1 MPLEIE
7 AKILNIDLA
16 ACRTLLAAQG
26 YTCTRPW
33 SLMRRY
39 TYFLT
44 ELNPNPAKWAR
55 VRDNGDGT
63 VTMAFKYEHDGEDIH
78 GTEEVEISVDS
89 FENAASLLQK
99 LGFEDRAHQENFRE
113 TWTKHTPSGEV
124 EVTLNEWPALPA
136 FAEVEGLSEDV
147 VRTACTELGFD
158 YAQALFGGVGR
169 VYEAHPDW
177 AGNKVFNV
185 RELTFAVYGERA
197 V

>member
-1 MPLEIE
+1 MPIEIE
-7 AKILNIDLA
+7 AKIPNIDVA

-63 VTMAFKYEHDGEDIH
+63 VTMAFKHEHNGTDIH
-78 GTEEVEISVDS
+78 GTEEVDINVDS
-89 FENAASLLQK
+89 FENAATLLQK

-113 TWTKHTPSGEV
+113 TWVKNDT

-136 FAEVEGLSEDV
+136 FAELEGPSEETV
-147 VRTACTELGFD
+147 KAACTELGFD
-158 YAQALFGGVGR
+158 YTQALFGGVGR
-169 VYEAHPDW
+169 VYEAHPNW
-177 AGNKVFNV
+177 AGNKVFAV
-185 RELTFAVYGERA
+185 RELTFAAYNQEA
-197 V
+197 AS